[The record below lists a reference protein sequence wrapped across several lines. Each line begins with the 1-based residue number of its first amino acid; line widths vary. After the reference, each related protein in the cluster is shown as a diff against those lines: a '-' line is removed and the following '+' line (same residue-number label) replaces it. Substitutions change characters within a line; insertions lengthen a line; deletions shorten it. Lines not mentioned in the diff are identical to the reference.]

1 MMDLRK
7 AQDKW
12 ARGLQLRSGLHGQS
26 LGKGGERPAALS
38 VWDLV
43 FQSQGPENAQHA
55 LCVSQISTHKSI
67 IKHWHLLS

>member
-1 MMDLRK
+1 MMGLRK

-12 ARGLQLRSGLHGQS
+12 ARDLQLRSGLHGQS

-38 VWDLV
+38 VSDLM
-43 FQSQGPENAQHA
+43 FQSQGAENARQA

-67 IKHWHLLS
+67 TKHWHLLS